1 MIRSGTRNSI
11 TDVAGIKVG
20 NAEDKKVR
28 SGVTVILPDEPVT
41 AAVDVRGGGPGTR
54 ETDALNPACVV
65 EAIHA
70 LVLSGGSAYGLDAA
84 SGMMSWLRARGRG
97 LHVGE
102 ALVPIVPSAIIF
114 DLLSGGDKDWGEEPP
129 YRDLAQQAADAVS
142 VDFALGNAGAGLGA
156 RAGTLKGGLG
166 TSSFVTDD
174 FTVGSLVVANPLGS
188 VVMPGTKTF
197 WSWPLEQDGELG
209 GQVPPEGPCA
219 DMDFKFQEPVAA
231 NTTLAVVATDATLT
245 KAQAERIAIMA
256 HDGFARAIR
265 PVHSPLDGDSIFVI
279 STGKRDLKDPVGDL
293 ARLGMLAADSVARS
307 VARGVYEAESI
318 GSLKAYKDL

>member
-114 DLLSGGDKDWGEEPP
+114 DLLSGGDKDWGKNLLIVTWRSRRRMLCPSILLSATPGRGLAHVRERSKAVWEP
-129 YRDLAQQAADAVS
+129 
-142 VDFALGNAGAGLGA
+142 
-156 RAGTLKGGLG
+156 
-166 TSSFVTDD
+166 
-174 FTVGSLVVANPLGS
+174 
-188 VVMPGTKTF
+188 
-197 WSWPLEQDGELG
+197 
-209 GQVPPEGPCA
+209 
-219 DMDFKFQEPVAA
+219 
-231 NTTLAVVATDATLT
+231 
-245 KAQAERIAIMA
+245 
-256 HDGFARAIR
+256 H
-265 PVHSPLDGDSIFVI
+265 HS
-279 STGKRDLKDPVGDL
+279 
-293 ARLGMLAADSVARS
+293 
-307 VARGVYEAESI
+307 
-318 GSLKAYKDL
+318 